1 MSRDAERLVW
11 QSILDDLFPDGANC
25 LLGEKQILCP
35 RLMVV
40 DVRKKYPLET
50 TARLVG
56 DWVPTVL
63 VWDEA
68 NISITFELTEFI
80 ESRVEPTIWVI
91 RRQSDVLEVSSFITP
106 AMADLLRPLRLN
118 TDDSRYKLVG

>member
-1 MSRDAERLVW
+1 MLRDAERLVW

-40 DVRKKYPLET
+40 DVRKKHPLET

-56 DWVPTVL
+56 DRVPTIL

-68 NISITFELTEFI
+68 NISTL
-80 ESRVEPTIWVI
+80 
-91 RRQSDVLEVSSFITP
+91 
-106 AMADLLRPLRLN
+106 
-118 TDDSRYKLVG
+118 